1 MLIACHFVSFRHSRV
16 KFYKADLLTFC
27 QACRWR
33 CEVFSGSWCQYC
45 TAFDAMF
52 VVRDNVHS
60 CFHCHTVL
68 RRTVILVQ
76 EHWWKYWW
84 KVEKNVIKLI
94 FFQNMHVTSYIL
106 TYQKPKKILLELISE
121 LTFEVRATLGCLQI
135 SQIAAISPGGGY
147 RNTPELFS

>member
-68 RRTVILVQ
+68 RRTVIRHRYSRDRRYASAVPAMALCLSVCLSACVCHNFTSRSSMETTGRVELVSAR
-76 EHWWKYWW
+76 ELH
-84 KVEKNVIKLI
+84 
-94 FFQNMHVTSYIL
+94 SYNNNNI
-106 TYQKPKKILLELISE
+106 
-121 LTFEVRATLGCLQI
+121 TFI
-135 SQIAAISPGGGY
+135 HSQTRI
-147 RNTPELFS
+147 

>member
-68 RRTVILVQ
+68 RRTVI
-76 EHWWKYWW
+76 
-84 KVEKNVIKLI
+84 
-94 FFQNMHVTSYIL
+94 VT
-106 TYQKPKKILLELISE
+106 
-121 LTFEVRATLGCLQI
+121 RATDAMLARYQLWPCVCLSVCLSACVCHNFTSGSSMETTGRVELVSARELHSYNNNNI
-135 SQIAAISPGGGY
+135 TFIHSQTRI
-147 RNTPELFS
+147 